1 MRYAKM
7 PRAPAR
13 SAKLALMA
21 QPLADESCANI
32 GARERRM
39 RLWLGIGQLI
49 VAAGVLVSLVA
60 SGAPRGYRALLVV
73 LWGLGALGIF
83 QAQQRTCVALAARGE
98 RSLEGVVEPLPDRE
112 RAAIRRQA
120 TSVYI
125 RSFLTAAA
133 LTLVS
138 LLVF

>member
-1 MRYAKM
+1 
-7 PRAPAR
+7 
-13 SAKLALMA
+13 MA
-21 QPLADESCANI
+21 EPLATSLCVNI

-39 RLWLGIGQLI
+39 RLWLGIGQFI
-49 VAAGVLVSLVA
+49 VADGVLVLLIA
-60 SGAPRGYRALLVV
+60 SGAPRGYRALLGV

-98 RSLEGVVEPLPDRE
+98 RSLEGVVAPLPEAE
-112 RAAIRRQA
+112 RDAIRRQA

-125 RSFLTAAA
+125 RSFVTAAA